1 MFAIAWKVEELK
13 RLCAECRSLHT
24 ELNATMDLI
33 RDPDTD
39 FEQSN
44 IPRQLTDLRR
54 RLSASLKAT
63 YKYKRTPASHVFVFM
78 ISPEQRNQKP
88 YALPVQCIPCASL
101 KESDI
106 RRLTSELAAEMV
118 KRGMKVVGKC
128 MSTYYYKNNIFWYYI
143 MLSKVEI
150 WMPLEKAAS
159 NAYPIKVTYLN
170 TLGPDRAWI
179 TETQFS
185 AQQNIYECH

>member
-1 MFAIAWKVEELK
+1 MCCVCVCNWLCCYTVGLLTVNAEYEEKLGQKNKSDKAMFAIAWKVEELK
-13 RLCAECRSLHT
+13 RLCAECRSLRT

-78 ISPEQRNQKP
+78 ISPEKRNQKP

-128 MSTYYYKNNIFWYYI
+128 MSTYYYKNNIF
-143 MLSKVEI
+143 
-150 WMPLEKAAS
+150 
-159 NAYPIKVTYLN
+159 
-170 TLGPDRAWI
+170 
-179 TETQFS
+179 
-185 AQQNIYECH
+185 